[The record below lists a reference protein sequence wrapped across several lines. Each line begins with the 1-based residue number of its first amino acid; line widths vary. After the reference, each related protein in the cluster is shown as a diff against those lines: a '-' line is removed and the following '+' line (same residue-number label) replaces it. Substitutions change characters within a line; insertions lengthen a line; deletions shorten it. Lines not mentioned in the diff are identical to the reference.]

1 MTSKLGNSFSGLA
14 GLKVCMLGGRGIEV
28 SGNCTASA
36 ALTVSTME
44 VVGSSGAGGSSI
56 GGEAA
61 ALESTS
67 LAQLDT
73 AWLGVA

>member
-1 MTSKLGNSFSGLA
+1 MTSKLGNSFSGLV
-14 GLKVCMLGGRGIEV
+14 GLKVCMLEV

-36 ALTVSTME
+36 ALTVSTLE
-44 VVGSSGAGGSSI
+44 VGGSSGAGGSSI

-67 LAQLDT
+67 LA
-73 AWLGVA
+73 